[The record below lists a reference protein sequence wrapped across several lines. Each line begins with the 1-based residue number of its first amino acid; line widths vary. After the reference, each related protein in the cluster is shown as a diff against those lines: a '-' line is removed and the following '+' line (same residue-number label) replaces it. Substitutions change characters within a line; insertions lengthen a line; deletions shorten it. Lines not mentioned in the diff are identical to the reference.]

1 MITPMEIQNKEFGSK
16 WKGFNPEEV
25 KHFLYL
31 MAEEFE
37 NLIERNHKIA
47 REVSVL
53 RERLKDLEARDKVL
67 KDTLIS
73 AQQIKT
79 DIQENATKEADL
91 ILKEAQLK
99 ADAMFEAAK
108 VKVGQLRHQMV
119 ETRRVRDD
127 LLAEAEMMVSRFNHF
142 VDAERQMASESD
154 KLHNFSIR
162 KKAEESAP
170 KQKVLPV
177 RRAAK

>member
-1 MITPMEIQNKEFGSK
+1 MITPMEIQNKEFASK
-16 WKGFNPEEV
+16 WKGFDPEEV

-37 NLIERNHKIA
+37 NLIERNHKVV

-53 RERLKDLEARDKVL
+53 RERLKDLEARDKIL

-79 DIQENATKEADL
+79 DIRENATKEADL

-108 VKVGQLRHQMV
+108 AKVNQLRQHMV
-119 ETRRVRDD
+119 DTRRVRDD
-127 LLAEAEMMVSRFNHF
+127 LIAEAEMMINRFNHF
-142 VDAERQMASESD
+142 VEAERQTASESD
-154 KLHNFSIR
+154 KLHNFNMR
-162 KKAEESAP
+162 KKAEEAKKP
-170 KQKVLPV
+170 TLTV
-177 RRAAK
+177 RRAAN

>member
-1 MITPMEIQNKEFGSK
+1 MITPMEIQNKDFASK
-16 WKGFNPEEV
+16 WKGFDPEEV

-37 NLIERNHKIA
+37 NLIECNHKMA
-47 REVSVL
+47 HEVSVL

-79 DIQENATKEADL
+79 DIRENANKEADL
-91 ILKEAQLK
+91 VVKEAQLK
-99 ADAMFEAAK
+99 ADAMFESAK
-108 VKVGQLRHQMV
+108 NKVFQLHQQMA

-127 LLAEAEMMVSRFNHF
+127 MLAEAEMMVNRFNHF
-142 VDAERQMASESD
+142 VEAERQMASESD

-162 KKAEESAP
+162 KKKEEP
-170 KQKVLPV
+170 KKQEAPV
-177 RRAAK
+177 RRAVR

>member
-1 MITPMEIQNKEFGSK
+1 MITPMEIQNKEFTTK
-16 WKGFNPEEV
+16 WKGFDPEEV

-37 NLIERNHKIA
+37 NLIERNHKVV

-53 RERLKDLEARDKVL
+53 RERLKDLEARDKIL

-79 DIQENATKEADL
+79 DIRENAAKEADL
-91 ILKEAQLK
+91 LLKEAQLK

-108 VKVGQLRHQMV
+108 SKVNQLRQHMV
-119 ETRRVRDD
+119 DTRRVRDD
-127 LLAEAEMMVSRFNHF
+127 LIAEAEMLINRFTHF
-142 VDAERQMASESD
+142 VDAERQTATESD
-154 KLHNFSIR
+154 KLHNFSMR
-162 KKAEESAP
+162 KKREEMEKPA
-170 KQKVLPV
+170 LTV
-177 RRAAK
+177 RRAAN

>member
-1 MITPMEIQNKEFGSK
+1 MITPMEIQNKDFASK
-16 WKGFNPEEV
+16 WKGFDPEEV

-37 NLIERNHKIA
+37 NLIERNHKA
-47 REVSVL
+47 TREVSIL
-53 RERLKDLEARDKVL
+53 RERLKDLEARDKIL

-79 DIQENATKEADL
+79 DIHENATKEADL
-91 ILKEAQLK
+91 IIKEANLK

-108 VKVGQLRHQMV
+108 AKVYQLRQQMV

-127 LLAEAEMMVSRFNHF
+127 LLAEAEMMVNRFNHF
-142 VDAERQMASESD
+142 VDAERQMADESD

-162 KKAEESAP
+162 KKAEQQPATEA
-170 KQKVLPV
+170 PV
-177 RRAAK
+177 RRVVR